1 MSNKNIVVNNNKK
14 YYKNAP
20 QIKNKEKNFENAIEI
35 NSKGL
40 NKISSDYILN
50 IILNF
55 IKDDIKYKL
64 FVHSKK
70 FQIKLG
76 LNLIGYQEKSIKRT
90 GIKLCNYLSGF
101 HYEKF
106 GPHEYYTSIMKH
118 YANKY
123 DYYFGKD
130 SLKKEF
136 LHHLDI
142 LKIKY
147 IKSYIVYYFK
157 KYKENKKD
165 DSNLYLDIFCPF
177 FELLSN
183 QEYFAELF
191 TIPIDTQFIEK
202 NKIEN
207 EYISAFNK
215 LRLFSPNLHFFWKN
229 FLHLNYLKCYLND
242 LYYRL
247 KIQVYF

>member
-1 MSNKNIVVNNNKK
+1 MNNNKK
-14 YYKNAP
+14 YYKNTP
-20 QIKNKEKNFENAIEI
+20 KIKNNEIEI

-50 IILNF
+50 FILNF

-70 FQIKLG
+70 FQKKLG
-76 LNLIGYQEKSIKRT
+76 LNLNDYQEKGIKRT

-106 GPHEYYTSIMKH
+106 GPHEYYTSIRN
-118 YANKY
+118 YYTNKY
-123 DYYFGKD
+123 DYDFGKD
-130 SLKKEF
+130 ALKKEF
-136 LHHLDI
+136 LHHLNI

-191 TIPIDTQFIEK
+191 TIPIDT
-202 NKIEN
+202 
-207 EYISAFNK
+207 
-215 LRLFSPNLHFFWKN
+215 
-229 FLHLNYLKCYLND
+229 
-242 LYYRL
+242 
-247 KIQVYF
+247 